1 MDQAHAPTPTHRTRD
16 SVSTTATPEIRPAGH
31 SDAAAI
37 SRLVTANVGLGH
49 LLPRTPDEIGR
60 HVSRFLVAT
69 LDGTVLGCGEL
80 APLSDR
86 LSEIRSLVVTTGS
99 RGTGIGTAVLA
110 ALVAGA
116 RRQGVPRLCAFTHV
130 PHPFVA
136 IGFSIVPHTWL
147 PEKIMTDCQQCEWF
161 RRCQQYAVVIEL
173 GWGQSGPRGTART
186 I

>member
-49 LLPRTPDEIGR
+49 LLPRTPEEIAR
-60 HVSRFLVAT
+60 HV
-69 LDGTVLGCGEL
+69 TVLGCGEL
-80 APLSDR
+80 APLSDQ
-86 LSEIRSLVVTTGS
+86 LSEVRSLVVAADA
-99 RGTGIGTAVLA
+99 RGDGIGTAVLA